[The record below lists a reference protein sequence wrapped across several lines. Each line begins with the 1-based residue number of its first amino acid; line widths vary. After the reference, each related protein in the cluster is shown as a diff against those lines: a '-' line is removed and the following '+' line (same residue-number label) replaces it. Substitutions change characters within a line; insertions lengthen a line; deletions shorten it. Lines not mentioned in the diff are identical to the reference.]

1 MYTENCEIKS
11 NHQDPVYEHL
21 ESRFNKLTEL
31 ISTKSIS
38 YALILQEIEA
48 VQTIVHAAN
57 EIKSNSERVKSIITN
72 FNGANPVTEGTEAK
86 KIIYLDFLGTF
97 AD

>member
-1 MYTENCEIKS
+1 MMNSENYEINI
-11 NHQDPVYEHL
+11 NHQDAVFEHL
-21 ESRFNKLTEL
+21 ENRFNKLAEL
-31 ISTKSIS
+31 INTKSIS

-57 EIKSNSERVKSIITN
+57 EIKSNSERVNSIITK

-86 KIIYLDFLGTF
+86 KFHLP
-97 AD
+97 